1 MELIITVKLPG
12 EGTRVHH
19 VVCMD
24 LFSGLEEFLSENHF
38 SNRKITQKDIRAVVI
53 IDE

>member
-1 MELIITVKLPG
+1 MELIISVKLPN

-24 LFSGLEEFLSENHF
+24 LISGIEEFLMENHF
-38 SNRKITQKDIRAVVI
+38 SNRRITQNDIRAIVI